1 MFASIGN
8 VNSIQ
13 REFWDRKIFQRTLFA
28 WELDSLHRPPGPSE
42 PSVIL
47 GFFRKSKN
55 YQKFSVV
62 ILARILMI
70 LKKKRKLVYLSIDKD
85 KRPQENVVK

>member
-1 MFASIGN
+1 MKVYWHSLFNFKEAP
-8 VNSIQ
+8 
-13 REFWDRKIFQRTLFA
+13 RFEF
-28 WELDSLHRPPGPSE
+28 SLHRPPGPSE

-47 GFFRKSKN
+47 GFFRKFKN

-62 ILARILMI
+62 VLARILMI
-70 LKKKRKLVYLSIDKD
+70 LKKKRKLVYLSIEKD